1 MSRTTKGATRGL
13 WRDPDRY
20 VRSYWQEIPG
30 VWVQGDLAS
39 RDADG
44 LWYLHGRSDDTI
56 KLAGKRTGPAEIEAA
71 LMATGLVSDAAVVGV
86 HDETTGSALLCVC
99 VPAEQCA
106 DAGLEATLAQAVAE
120 QFGAPF
126 RPRYFAFVSELPKTR
141 NQKIMRRVIRS
152 IATGS
157 AVGDL
162 SSLANPAAV
171 QELTAA
177 FATRSLTAKSAVTVA
192 TND

>member
-1 MSRTTKGATRGL
+1 M
-13 WRDPDRY
+13 
-20 VRSYWQEIPG
+20 RSYWQEIPG

-71 LMATGLVSDAAVVGV
+71 LMATGLVADAAVVGV

-99 VPAEQCA
+99 VPAAQCA